1 MIQEI
6 IVFIILAVVISYIA
20 YTFFR
25 KPVSKKS
32 TACDGCSGCDLKKDL
47 MCNLTADPP
56 PTPQGGLEKPAKR

>member
-47 MCNLTADPP
+47 MCNLNEGETGRSGEREIKD
-56 PTPQGGLEKPAKR
+56 